1 MPELV
6 IADTSC
12 FIALSRTGGLWLM
25 RDLYGTVHTTS
36 TVRDEFGAPLPDR
49 VVISDPQDVMRHR
62 MLSLQL
68 DHGEASA
75 IALALE
81 TPDCVIVL
89 DERKGRNLAFALGLV
104 VTGTLGL
111 LVKAKRSGLVESVE
125 QWLAR
130 FRDAGF
136 RYSPEVEAALLRAA
150 GER

>member
-12 FIALSRTGGLWLM
+12 FIALSRTDGLWMLKK
-25 RDLYGTVHTTS
+25 LYTTVTTTS
-36 TVRDEFGAPLPDR
+36 TVRDEFGSTLPDWIL
-49 VVISDPQDVMRHR
+49 ISDPVDEVRHR

-68 DHGEASA
+68 DPGEASA

-81 TPDCVIVL
+81 TPDCSIIL
-89 DERKGRNLAFALGLV
+89 DERKGRNLALALGLI
-104 VTGTLGL
+104 VTGTLG
-111 LVKAKRSGLVESVE
+111 VVIKAKRSGLLDSVE
-125 QWLAR
+125 PWLVR

-136 RYSPEVEAALLRAA
+136 RYSPEVEEAALRAA